1 MIYEIP
7 RPTIHIS
14 DNFNDQSFSTP
25 INSFVHIKTIKRKRY
40 QLRADSLIPHLATQ
54 AFIFFLQ
61 RSEEVY
67 QNLFICPIPSE
78 TETWLFIVEKIICVL
93 SFFHFNPIN
102 AIRQS
107 RGSKVEYS
115 HDGLK
120 SISVKFRGHLVHF
133 SSSAM
138 PGLSLLSLKQNNKNQ
153 RTSYLLSCI
162 THPYLNSCCFRVE
175 IFGHT

>member
-1 MIYEIP
+1 M
-7 RPTIHIS
+7 
-14 DNFNDQSFSTP
+14 
-25 INSFVHIKTIKRKRY
+25 
-40 QLRADSLIPHLATQ
+40 
-54 AFIFFLQ
+54 
-61 RSEEVY
+61 
-67 QNLFICPIPSE
+67 PSE

-138 PGLSLLSLKQNNKNQ
+138 PGLSLLSLRQNNKNE

-175 IFGHT
+175 IFGHTWNHLRERVNHTSRKVMSFLCHILFLIESCLYCTYVKNFK